1 MSVLAFHPE
10 HNRPMRKDVTGAF
23 KPEAGNW
30 IELHKGVAISID
42 CRGNRIK
49 TSDSVLRELY
59 QFEGADLDAVGF
71 FCHGLRHSLQMGF
84 RSSDLKDLA
93 KAIIKVSKPDIKVA
107 LYACSCA
114 TSDRENLASRLRD
127 ALVFLNTEAK
137 TIQVDGHHGSG
148 HCTRRPFVRRYN
160 GPAYSGGRWLVT
172 PGSPF
177 WRRWVRALAQ
187 TDARL
192 KYPLVSI
199 DDIESLLPAE

>member
-23 KPEAGNW
+23 KPEAENW
-30 IELHKGVAISID
+30 IDLHKGVVISID
-42 CRGNRIK
+42 CRGNEIK
-49 TSDSVLRELY
+49 ISNSVLRELY
-59 QFEGADLDAVGF
+59 QLEGADFDAIGF
-71 FCHGLRHSLQMGF
+71 FCHGLRYSMQMGF
-84 RSSDLKDLA
+84 RSLNLKDLA
-93 KAIIKVSKPDIKVA
+93 QAIMKVSKPDAKVV

-114 TSDRENLASRLRD
+114 TSDRENFASRLRD
-127 ALVFLNTEAK
+127 AIILHTDANTV
-137 TIQVDGHHGSG
+137 QVDGHHGSG

-160 GPAYSGGRWLVT
+160 GPVYSGGRWLVT

-192 KYPLVSI
+192 KYPLVPTNE
-199 DDIESLLPAE
+199 IESLLPAE